1 MRCAFCC
8 AALNNQSPFVV
19 VRHCIDGTQR
29 HWCNNNHYQKWSEQN
44 DTFKY
49 AANPHR
55 GMLGRPRKEG
65 KENRDKYP
73 YLDPDPGGATEAP

>member
-1 MRCAFCC
+1 MKCAFCC

-55 GMLGRPRKEG
+55 GMFGRPRKEG

-73 YLDPDPGGATEAP
+73 YLDPDPGDTTQA